1 MKKLLTMCLLI
12 LAGGMVNA
20 QESKPVAK
28 VESAQKLTEF
38 RKAGKYEF
46 ELPATASAEEVKK
59 TAAYYTQYF
68 AVAFDDKTK
77 KATLTLTANENIN
90 RQVME
95 RFLISNQVREIQ
107 LDGETYKVQD
117 FFNKFVKEK

>member
-20 QESKPVAK
+20 QEMKSTAK
-28 VESAQKLTEF
+28 VESAQKIADF
-38 RKAGKYEF
+38 KKSGKYEF
-46 ELPATASAEEVKK
+46 ELPAATTAAGVKK

-68 AVAFDDKTK
+68 TVQFDDKTK
-77 KATLTLTANENIN
+77 KATLVLTQNEPMN

-95 RFLISNQVREIQ
+95 RFLISNEVREI
-107 LDGETYKVQD
+107 LMDGQTYKVQP
-117 FFNKFVKEK
+117 FFTEFVK